1 MFWLVQS
8 LDVLRQLQA
17 FHAYSG
23 VFRLIFW
30 RSHVFLKQNI
40 LRQKV
45 LVPKFTSYIFRLLSY
60 ILQSIFGE
68 RFSFFLHLFG
78 PSIYLPSI
86 MDNPIFS
93 NFNKYLYLPGQIKQT
108 RLRNGSIEKISQTQ
122 HLIFPFSQ
130 SLARN
135 FQIFKSRHCFIS
147 STDLWICLLMC
158 SHEV

>member
-17 FHAYSG
+17 FHAYLRRFQANFLAFSRFFGAKYSKAKG
-23 VFRLIFW
+23 VVAKIT
-30 RSHVFLKQNI
+30 
-40 LRQKV
+40 
-45 LVPKFTSYIFRLLSY
+45 PYIFRLFSY

-147 STDLWICLLMC
+147 SADLWICLLMY